1 MKGCLKL
8 SGPALQLVQDLL
20 EPLLLAMAARH
31 LQAREIQGTKGLD
44 AKVEVAAELV
54 VQVAVSGIGIVL
66 DSL

>member
-1 MKGCLKL
+1 MRCLKL
-8 SGPALQLVQDLL
+8 SGPELQLVQDPL

-31 LQAREIQGTKGLD
+31 LQARGIQGTGGLD

-54 VQVAVSGIGIVL
+54 DQVAVSGIGIVL

>member
-1 MKGCLKL
+1 M
-8 SGPALQLVQDLL
+8 QDLL
-20 EPLLLAMAARH
+20 EPLLLAMVARH
-31 LQAREIQGTKGLD
+31 LQARGIQGKEGLD

>member
-1 MKGCLKL
+1 MKGCLKA
-8 SGPALQLVQDLL
+8 SGPELQLVQDLL
-20 EPLLLAMAARH
+20 EPPLLAMAARH
-31 LQAREIQGTKGLD
+31 LQARGIRGKEGLD

>member
-31 LQAREIQGTKGLD
+31 LRAQGIQGTEGLD
-44 AKVEVAAELV
+44 AKAEAVAELV
-54 VQVAVSGIGIVL
+54 DQVAVSGTGIVL